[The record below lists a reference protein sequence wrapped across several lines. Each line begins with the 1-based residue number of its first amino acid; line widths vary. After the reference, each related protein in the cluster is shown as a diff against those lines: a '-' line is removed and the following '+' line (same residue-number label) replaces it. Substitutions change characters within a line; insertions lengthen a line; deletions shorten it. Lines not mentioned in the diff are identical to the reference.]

1 MKTVKAHRTIR
12 MLSAALAASAWLSG
26 QVSVVTNRNDIG
38 RTGANLN
45 ETQLTTATVNP
56 GLFGKLFTQTV
67 DGSIFGQPLYAPGV
81 AIAGSGAH
89 NVVYVATMND
99 KVYAFDADNN
109 TGANSSPLW
118 IQDLATPYG
127 GTPIPI
133 GTLTNGF
140 TTGNIIGN
148 VGIESTPVIDLSTNT
163 MYLLA
168 RTLEGGNYVQ
178 RLHALDIA
186 SGAEKFSGPVV
197 ITASVPGTGGGSS
210 GGTLSFDPKRQNQR
224 AGLALANGVV
234 IISWASHEDIGPYH
248 GWVMAYNA
256 SNLQQAGVFNTTPN
270 GNNGGIWQAGRAPV
284 IDSIGN
290 AYFITGNGDWDG
302 SRNFGD
308 SMLKL
313 GTSGALSLADWFT
326 PDNQATL
333 NSKDWDLG
341 SSGLMSI
348 PATNLLAGG
357 GKEGKLYLLNTASLG
372 HEQSGNGQ
380 IVQVFQASPTAGK
393 NEIKSG
399 LAYWNSP
406 NHGPLIY
413 LWADGD
419 YLRAFHFNGS
429 TLDITPTAVG
439 TVAAPGSPGGMLSI
453 SANGSTAG
461 TGILWVSMAITQDGD
476 HGVVSGLLR
485 AFDASNPATELWDSQ
500 QVASRDGLGTLAKFV
515 PPTIANGKVY
525 MATFSNSL
533 VVYGLLAPDFSILP
547 SPLSQSV
554 IPGNAVNYNVT
565 VSDVGGFNGPV
576 SLSVSGLPAGA
587 SALFNPSS
595 VIGSGSSTLSVSTGS
610 ATPLGSYTLTI
621 TGVSGAITH
630 TATATLVVTT
640 ASAPKAISINFVG
653 RGSAMAA
660 SESAG
665 VVAKTNW
672 NNASGT
678 SGSGLPLH
686 DESGVASSATVA
698 WSCNNVWS
706 TSITDAAGNFRMMK
720 GYLDTASTSVTTV
733 SVSSL
738 PAHAN
743 GYSVYVYFD
752 GDNASATRKAVY
764 RIAGT
769 GITTTTISGTDRGG
783 VNFSGTFTQANS
795 SAGNYVKFT
804 INATGFTLT
813 ATPGASTDQYPRA
826 PVNGIQII
834 PN

>member
-1 MKTVKAHRTIR
+1 
-12 MLSAALAASAWLSG
+12 
-26 QVSVVTNRNDIG
+26 
-38 RTGANLN
+38 
-45 ETQLTTATVNP
+45 
-56 GLFGKLFTQTV
+56 
-67 DGSIFGQPLYAPGV
+67 
-81 AIAGSGAH
+81 
-89 NVVYVATMND
+89 MND

-109 TGANSSPLW
+109 TGANSAPLW
-118 IQDLATPYG
+118 SQDLATPYG

-133 GTLTNGF
+133 GNLTNGF

-168 RTLEGGNYVQ
+168 RTLEGSNYVQ

-197 ITASVPGTGGGSS
+197 IAASVPGTGGGSS
-210 GGTLSFDPKRQNQR
+210 GGTLMFDPKRHNQR
-224 AGLALANGVV
+224 AALALANGLV

-256 SNLQQAGVFNTTPN
+256 GNLQQAGVFNTTPN
-270 GNNGGIWQAGRAPV
+270 GNDGGIWQAGRGPV
-284 IDSIGN
+284 IDSTGN

-302 SRNFGD
+302 SKNFGD
-308 SMLKL
+308 SMLKF
-313 GTSGALSLADWFT
+313 GTSGTLSLADWFT
-326 PDNQATL
+326 PDNQSTL

-348 PATNLLAGG
+348 PGTSLLAGG
-357 GKEGKLYLLNTASLG
+357 GKEGKLYLLNTAGLG

-380 IVQVFQASPTAGK
+380 IVQLFQATPTAGK

-419 YLRAFHFNGS
+419 YLRSYHFNGS
-429 TLDITPTAVG
+429 TIDTTPIVMG

-453 SANGSTAG
+453 SANGSVAG
-461 TGILWVSMAITQDGD
+461 TGILWVSMAISQDGD
-476 HGVVSGLLR
+476 HGVVGGLLR

-500 QVASRDGLGTLAKFV
+500 QISSRDGLGTLAKFV

-533 VVYGLLAPDFSILP
+533 VVYGLLLPDFSLLP

-554 IPGNAVNYNVT
+554 IPGNAVNYNVA
-565 VSDVGGFNGPV
+565 VSDVGGFSGPV
-576 SLSVSGLPAGA
+576 SLSVSGLPSGVTAN
-587 SALFNPSS
+587 FNPAS
-595 VIGSGSSTLSVSTGS
+595 VIGSGSSTLAVTVPSGT
-610 ATPLGSYTLTI
+610 ALGSYPLTI
-621 TGVSGAITH
+621 TGVSGAVTH
-630 TATATLVVTT
+630 TATVTLVVTT
-640 ASAPKAISINFVG
+640 ASATKAISINFVG
-653 RGSAMAA
+653 RGSLMAA

-665 VVAKTNW
+665 VVTKANW
-672 NNASGT
+672 NNASGV
-678 SGSGLPLH
+678 SGSGLSLH
-686 DESGVASSATVA
+686 DETGAVGSASVS

-733 SVSSL
+733 TVSSL
-738 PAHAN
+738 ASHAN

-752 GDNASATRKAVY
+752 GDNGSATRKAVY
-764 RIAGT
+764 RIAGS
-769 GITTTTISGTDRGG
+769 GITTTTINGTDRGG
-783 VNFSGTFTQANS
+783 VNFSGAFTQAN
-795 SAGNYVKFT
+795 NYVKFT
-804 INATGFTLT
+804 INAAGFTLT
-813 ATPGASTDQYPRA
+813 ATPGSSTDQYPRA